1 MEAIQEQEIL
11 QAFLKL
17 MEENSRKEQ
26 AQDMTFLL
34 SYLRDMEHQL
44 DAVVKE
50 LHTVKQ
56 ELEEQK
62 EVLNAPEKR
71 EAASR
76 VEQLESRAHRLLEG
90 IEKLRN
96 RIVTCA
102 ANALESVKQTGTVA
116 LDRAVSAMGLG
127 KALSAIQ
134 KSLSRSMADTKASIE
149 GIETM
154 GRELRSI
161 GGHLKNVGRSIT
173 GKETQRVDGGREGAF
188 QAGILAPLRASYRIH
203 SRMNNSTLAAI
214 GAVERLEQAAAKVQE
229 KRAEKKP
236 SVRKNL
242 EEKKVEAVT
251 RPASA
256 PDKEKRPKEATL

>member
-1 MEAIQEQEIL
+1 MEAMQEQEII
-11 QAFLKL
+11 QAFIKL

-34 SYLRDMEHQL
+34 SYLRDMEDQL

-56 ELEEQK
+56 ELAEQK
-62 EVLNAPEKR
+62 AVLNTPEKR
-71 EAASR
+71 EVSSR

-90 IEKLRN
+90 IEKLRS
-96 RIVTCA
+96 RIAACA
-102 ANALESVKQTGTVA
+102 SNALESVKETGTIA

-127 KALSAIQ
+127 KALAAIQ
-134 KSLSRSMADTKASIE
+134 KSVSRSMADTKESI
-149 GIETM
+149 GRIEDI
-154 GRELRSI
+154 GHELRSI
-161 GGHLKNVGRSIT
+161 GRHLKNVGRTIT
-173 GKETQRVDGGREGAF
+173 GKETQRVDEGREGTF

-214 GAVERLEQAAAKVQE
+214 GAVERLEQAAAKAQE

-236 SVRKNL
+236 SIRKNL
-242 EEKKVEAVT
+242 EEKKAEAAA
-251 RPASA
+251 RPVPA
-256 PDKEKRPKEATL
+256 PDKEKRPKEAAL